1 MHFVAQRTMTK
12 IGERQHRNREN
23 GAEGINALKARSE
36 IIKELKMSALLTK
49 SMNLSSVIQNVCHPD
64 Y

>member
-1 MHFVAQRTMTK
+1 MTK

-23 GAEGINALKARSE
+23 GAEGINALKVRGE
-36 IIKELKMSALLTK
+36 IIKELKMSPLLTK
-49 SMNLSSVIQNVCHPD
+49 SMNLSSVTQNVCHPD

>member
-1 MHFVAQRTMTK
+1 MTK

-23 GAEGINALKARSE
+23 GAEGINAFIACSE
-36 IIKELKMSALLTK
+36 IIKELKMGALLTK
-49 SMNLSSVIQNVCHPD
+49 SMNLSSMTQNVCHPD